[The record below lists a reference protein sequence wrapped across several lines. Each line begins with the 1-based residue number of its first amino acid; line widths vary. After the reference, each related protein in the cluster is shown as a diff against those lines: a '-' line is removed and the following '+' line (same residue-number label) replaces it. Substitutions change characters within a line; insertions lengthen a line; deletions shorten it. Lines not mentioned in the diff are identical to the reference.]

1 MIVVVVMNK
10 NIIWLMK
17 EVSLKKLVEIDSLG
31 QGGVRILFQ
40 ESISTPIKN
49 LFSILPDYDI
59 TQGDFLNENW
69 MQEHEQLNERLTK
82 IGQDQKQEIIKIML
96 DEIENSKAINI
107 TLEIKIS
114 DGQISLNNS
123 LYIISML
130 IDTIIE
136 FGRGKERSG
145 RWCGGEDLLNPYHP
159 SFTWTF
165 IRLPTP
171 LPPLPILQINTHF
184 FRMANPRLLILEGR
198 RPFFGMFLEFGQSI
212 GDAIFVQKISNF
224 WWTCD
229 LVLASRRNNF
239 YKIPISGLGIMP
251 QKQNYFEL
259 WAASGNQKTFYFKTF
274 FGWIFFH
281 KFLTKFFYISSTWK
295 SSKIH

>member
-1 MIVVVVMNK
+1 
-10 NIIWLMK
+10 MK

-114 DGQISLNNS
+114 DGQISLHNPTEYNNS

-145 RWCGGEDLLNPYHP
+145 R
-159 SFTWTF
+159 
-165 IRLPTP
+165 
-171 LPPLPILQINTHF
+171 
-184 FRMANPRLLILEGR
+184 
-198 RPFFGMFLEFGQSI
+198 
-212 GDAIFVQKISNF
+212 
-224 WWTCD
+224 
-229 LVLASRRNNF
+229 
-239 YKIPISGLGIMP
+239 
-251 QKQNYFEL
+251 
-259 WAASGNQKTFYFKTF
+259 
-274 FGWIFFH
+274 
-281 KFLTKFFYISSTWK
+281 
-295 SSKIH
+295 